1 MSIQQ
6 MQVHSRFR
14 FFEANNMS
22 ELIMKIRMFTAG
34 GAIAAKS
41 MSLEYVEARNLYVM
55 CLGFAELQTGYP
67 VKLTEV
73 EIGPLPMDGELDPI
87 SMIMDQKAAE
97 IGEVICHDIYV
108 DKEGIVHAVF
118 MQTVYIG

>member
-6 MQVHSRFR
+6 MQVHNRFR
-14 FFEANNMS
+14 FFEASSMS

-41 MSLEYVEARNLYVM
+41 MSVEYVEASNLYVI

-67 VKLTEV
+67 VKLTEAV
-73 EIGPLPMDGELDPI
+73 IGTLPTDGEMDAI
-87 SMIMDQKAAE
+87 SMVMDQKAAE
-97 IGEVICHDIYV
+97 IGEVICQDIYV
-108 DKEGIVHAVF
+108 DKENVIHAVF

>member
-14 FFEANNMS
+14 FFEANTMS
-22 ELIMKIRMFTAG
+22 ELMMKIRMFTAG

-41 MSLEYVEARNLYVM
+41 MSLEFVESRNVFVLV
-55 CLGFAELQTGYP
+55 LGFAESQAGYP
-67 VKLTEV
+67 VKLTEAV
-73 EIGPLPMDGELDPI
+73 IGPLPTDGELDGI
-87 SMIMDQKAAE
+87 SMEMDHQASA
-97 IGEVICHDIYV
+97 IGEVICQDIYV